1 MVIAYK
7 QTKLGIFP
15 LVYAK
20 YCELNF
26 DTHIC
31 HFIYQEYQIAFCF
44 YHVQVYCCLLEYSL
58 YKQIFFY
65 FSKLRNP
72 RQGTSVKSIKNAL
85 IEIHKQAV

>member
-1 MVIAYK
+1 MVIAYR

-31 HFIYQEYQIAFCF
+31 HFIYQEYQILFCF

-58 YKQIFFY
+58 YKQIFFI
-65 FSKLRNP
+65 FLSCEI
-72 RQGTSVKSIKNAL
+72 QGKGP
-85 IEIHKQAV
+85 Q